1 MSVSTELGTLQLAGT
16 KKGKIFISNVT
27 EPYGEGTSDIVS
39 IGIALNGEDIQ
50 WKAHLPYENL
60 DEVIA
65 VLQKAS
71 EAKKA
76 N

>member
-27 EPYGEGTSDIVS
+27 EPYGEGTADIVS

-60 DEVIA
+60 DDVIA
-65 VLQKAS
+65 ILQKAS
-71 EAKKA
+71 EDKKA